1 LTPPSALPSDV
12 FVVSVFTA
20 VYAGMALG
28 GWPGLRI
35 DRTGIALL
43 GAILLYIGEA
53 VSGEGVLLAIDFP
66 TLIVLFG
73 LMIVS
78 AQFAACGFYDWCSAR
93 IAGSRARPAVILAL
107 TVVVA
112 GGLSAVLANDVIVFA
127 MTPLL
132 CAGLKSRGL
141 DPRPY
146 LIALA
151 GAANAGSAATL
162 IGNPQNILIGQ
173 VGRLRFWEF
182 LAACGPLLALLVV
195 YATVLVTW
203 REALRDDRPPPVPAV
218 APPSPD
224 RQQLVKSLFA
234 GTALLALFMSP
245 LPQPE
250 GVLIVAG
257 YLLVSRKMATK
268 SLLGLVDWHLL
279 VLFAGLFVVTRA
291 LTETGL
297 PGEAIA
303 ALTRAGLAPDRLSVL
318 TPLALIASNTIGNV
332 PAVILLLTV
341 LPTLPESTL
350 YAIAV
355 LTTLAG
361 NLLIAGSLANIIM
374 VERAKDAGVSLTFLQ
389 HARSGVPMTLASCA
403 AAIGWLLWRGQGG
416 GW

>member
-1 LTPPSALPSDV
+1 
-12 FVVSVFTA
+12 
-20 VYAGMALG
+20 MALG
-28 GWPGLRI
+28 RWPGLRI

-93 IAGSRARPAVILAL
+93 IAGSRARPAVILAF

-112 GGLSAVLANDVIVFA
+112 GGLSAVLANGVIVFA

-182 LAACGPLLALLVV
+182 LAACGPPALLALLIV

-203 REALRDDRPPPVPAV
+203 RKALRRDIAPA
-218 APPSPD
+218 AATARLPLN

-234 GTALLALFMSP
+234 TAALLALFMSP

-297 PGEAIA
+297 PGEAIV
-303 ALTRAGLAPDRLSVL
+303 ALTQAGLAPDRLSVL
-318 TPLALIASNTIGNV
+318 APLALIGSNTIGNV

-350 YAIAV
+350 YALAL

-361 NLLIAGSLANIIM
+361 NLLIVGSLANIIM
-374 VERAKDAGVSLTFLQ
+374 VERAKDAGVALTFAQ

-403 AAIGWLLWRGQGG
+403 TTVGWLLWRGQGG

>member
-1 LTPPSALPSDV
+1 
-12 FVVSVFTA
+12 
-20 VYAGMALG
+20 MALG
-28 GWPGLRI
+28 RWPGLRV

-43 GAILLYIGEA
+43 GAIVLYIGEA

-73 LMIVS
+73 LMILS
-78 AQFAACGFYDWCSAR
+78 SQFAACGFYDWCSAR
-93 IAGSRARPAVILAL
+93 IASSRAPPAAILAL
-107 TVVVA
+107 TVFVA

-132 CAGLKSRGL
+132 CAGLKRRGL
-141 DPRPY
+141 DPRPH

-162 IGNPQNILIGQ
+162 IGNPQNILIGR

-182 LAACGPLLALLVV
+182 LAACGPPVALALLIV

-203 REALRDDRPPPVPAV
+203 RKALRRDPPPPAPAA
-218 APPSPD
+218 APPLD

-234 GTALLALFMSP
+234 TAVLLALFMSP

-250 GVLIVAG
+250 GVLIIAG

-268 SLLGLVDWHLL
+268 SLLGLVDWHLP
-279 VLFAGLFVVTRA
+279 VLFAGLFVVTRT

-297 PGEAIA
+297 PGEAIVSLA
-303 ALTRAGLAPDRLSVL
+303 QAGLAPDRLSVL
-318 TPLALIASNTIGNV
+318 TPLALIGSNTIGNV

-350 YAIAV
+350 YALAL

-361 NLLIAGSLANIIM
+361 NLLIVGSLANIIM
-374 VERAKDAGVSLTFLQ
+374 VERAKKAGVALTFAQ
-389 HARSGVPMTLASCA
+389 HARSGVPVTLASCA
-403 AAIGWLLWRGQGG
+403 TAVGWARPGWRLVEAASRRNGE
-416 GW
+416 

>member
-1 LTPPSALPSDV
+1 
-12 FVVSVFTA
+12 
-20 VYAGMALG
+20 M
-28 GWPGLRI
+28 
-35 DRTGIALL
+35 
-43 GAILLYIGEA
+43 
-53 VSGEGVLLAIDFP
+53 
-66 TLIVLFG
+66 
-73 LMIVS
+73 
-78 AQFAACGFYDWCSAR
+78 
-93 IAGSRARPAVILAL
+93 ILAL
-107 TVVVA
+107 TVAVA

-132 CAGLKSRGL
+132 CAGLESRGL
-141 DPRPY
+141 DPRPH

-182 LAACGPLLALLVV
+182 LAACGPPAVLALLIV

-203 REALRDDRPPPVPAV
+203 RKALRRDLPPAVAVAVAV
-218 APPSPD
+218 APPLD

-234 GTALLALFMSP
+234 TAALLALFMSP

-250 GVLIVAG
+250 GVLIIAG

-279 VLFAGLFVVTRA
+279 VLFAGLFVVTRT

-297 PGEAIA
+297 PGEAIV
-303 ALTRAGLAPDRLSVL
+303 ALAQAGLAPDRLSVL
-318 TPLALIASNTIGNV
+318 TPLALIGSNTIGNV

-350 YAIAV
+350 YALAL

-361 NLLIAGSLANIIM
+361 NLLIVGSLANIIM
-374 VERAKDAGVSLTFLQ
+374 VERAKEAGVALTFAQ

-403 AAIGWLLWRGQGG
+403 AAVGWLLWRAQGG